1 MQSTALIRYDILATL
16 ICNVYFMLQGFK
28 QFILRGNVVDLA
40 IGVVIGTAFGA
51 VVNSLVADIMTP
63 LIAAI
68 FQAPDFSGLFFTLNG
83 SKFMYGQF
91 FNALISFVI
100 VASSIYF
107 FVVTP
112 LNKLTAYSKKPE
124 TPTEPTT
131 KTCPECISEIP
142 KDARRCKHCSVLIEQ
157 H

>member
-1 MQSTALIRYDILATL
+1 
-16 ICNVYFMLQGFK
+16 MLQGFK

-40 IGVVIGTAFGA
+40 VGVVIGGAFGA

-68 FQAPDFSGLFFTLNG
+68 FKAPDFSGLFFTLNE
-83 SKFMYGQF
+83 SKFMYGKF
-91 FNALISFVI
+91 LNALISFTI

-112 LNKLTAYSKKPE
+112 LNKLNGFVKKDEKPA
-124 TPTEPTT
+124 EPTT
-131 KTCPECISEIP
+131 KECPECLSDIP
-142 KDARRCKHCSVLIEQ
+142 KGARKCKHCASSI
-157 H
+157 

>member
-1 MQSTALIRYDILATL
+1 
-16 ICNVYFMLQGFK
+16 MLNGFK

-40 IGVVIGTAFGA
+40 VGVVIGTAFGA

-68 FQAPDFSGLFFTLNG
+68 FKAPDFSGLFFTINE
-83 SKFMYGQF
+83 SKFMYGRF
-91 FNALISFVI
+91 LNNLISFAI

-112 LNKLTAYSKKPE
+112 LNKLMIYTKKAE
-124 TPTEPTT
+124 TPAEPTA

-142 KDARRCKHCSVLIEQ
+142 KEARRCAHCSTLIE
-157 H
+157 

>member
-1 MQSTALIRYDILATL
+1 MIILL
-16 ICNVYFMLQGFK
+16 ENIMLHGFK

-40 IGVVIGTAFGA
+40 VGVVIGTAFGA

-68 FQAPDFSGLFFTLNG
+68 FKTPDFSSLFFTINE
-83 SKFMYGQF
+83 SKFMYGNF
-91 FNALISFVI
+91 LNNLISFVI

-112 LNKLTAYSKKPE
+112 LNKLTAYTKKSQVPA
-124 TPTEPTT
+124 EPST
-131 KTCPECISEIP
+131 KKCPECLSEIP
-142 KDARRCKHCSVLIEQ
+142 KEARRCAHCSVLIEQ

>member
-1 MQSTALIRYDILATL
+1 MFD
-16 ICNVYFMLQGFK
+16 GFK

-40 IGVVIGTAFGA
+40 VGVVIGTAFGA

-63 LIAAI
+63 FIAAI
-68 FQAPDFSGLFFTLNG
+68 FKIPDFSGLFFTINE
-83 SKFMYGQF
+83 SKFMYGKF
-91 FNALISFVI
+91 FNALISFTI

-112 LNKLTAYSKKPE
+112 INKLVAYTKKPE
-124 TPTEPTT
+124 APTEPST
-131 KTCPECISEIP
+131 KKCPECISEIP
-142 KDARRCKHCSVLIEQ
+142 KEARRCKHCSVLVEQ

>member
-1 MQSTALIRYDILATL
+1 
-16 ICNVYFMLQGFK
+16 MLQGFK

-40 IGVVIGTAFGA
+40 VGVVIGTAFGA

-63 LIAAI
+63 LISAI
-68 FQAPDFSGLFFTLNG
+68 FRAPDFSGLFFTLNE
-83 SKFMYGQF
+83 SKFMYGKF
-91 FNALISFVI
+91 LNNLISFTV

-112 LNKLTAYSKKPE
+112 LNKLMTYTKKAE
-124 TPTEPTT
+124 TPAEPTT

-142 KDARRCKHCSVLIEQ
+142 KDARRCKHCAVLVDQ
-157 H
+157 N